1 MAHHNTLGEAGEQAA
16 ATYLEKLGYRIRHRN
31 WRKGHL
37 ELDIVA
43 TDGNELVVVE
53 VKTRTDTV
61 HILPQEAVTPKKIK
75 RMVVAADTY
84 LKTFRIDAPVRF
96 DIISIVGREDHFK
109 IEHIK
114 EAFYPP
120 MFN

>member
-16 ATYLEKLGYRIRHRN
+16 AMYLEKLGYHIRHRN
-31 WRKGHL
+31 WRKGRL

-53 VKTRTDTV
+53 VKTRTDTA
-61 HILPQEAVTPKKIK
+61 HIFPQEAVTPQKVR
-75 RMVVAADTY
+75 RMVIAADIY
-84 LKTFRIDAPVRF
+84 LKTFRVDIPVRF
-96 DIISIVGREDHFK
+96 DIIGVVGREDNFK

-114 EAFYPP
+114 GAFYPP
-120 MFN
+120 VF

>member
-1 MAHHNTLGEAGEQAA
+1 MAHHNTLGEAGEKAA
-16 ATYLEKLGYRIRHRN
+16 AEYLVKAGYHILHKN

-43 TDGNELVVVE
+43 YKDNELVIVE

-61 HILPQEAVTPKKIK
+61 HLLPQEAVTPQKIRRTVIATDK
-75 RMVVAADTY
+75 Y
-84 LKTFRIDAPVRF
+84 LKTFSIDAPVRF
-96 DIISIVGREDHFK
+96 DIISVVGHEGNFR
-109 IEHIK
+109 IEHIQ

-120 MFN
+120 MF

>member
-1 MAHHNTLGEAGEQAA
+1 MAHHNTLGEAGERAA
-16 ATYLEKLGYRIRHRN
+16 AAYLEKRGYRICHRN

-37 ELDIVA
+37 ELDLVA
-43 TDGNELVVVE
+43 TYGDELIVVE

-61 HILPQEAVTPKKIK
+61 HTLPQEAVTPQKI
-75 RMVVAADTY
+75 RRTVAATNMY

-96 DIISIVGREDHFK
+96 DIISIVGREGNFR
-109 IEHIK
+109 IEHIE

-120 MFN
+120 IW

>member
-1 MAHHNTLGEAGEQAA
+1 M
-16 ATYLEKLGYRIRHRN
+16 YLEKLGYHIRHRN

-43 TDGNELVVVE
+43 TDGHELIVVE
-53 VKTRTDTV
+53 VKTRRDTAY
-61 HILPQEAVTPKKIK
+61 IFPQEAVTAQKI
-75 RMVVAADTY
+75 RRIVIAADTY
-84 LKTFRIDAPVRF
+84 VKTFRIDEPVRF
-96 DIISIVGREDHFK
+96 DIISIVGREDNFK

-120 MFN
+120 IF